1 MKKNLM
7 NWMLTATLL
16 LGIGTFGTA
25 CSDDDDDKENN
36 EQPAGGVSTLDNDEA
51 DAAWRWLSQ
60 LSNVEALSNDWATKT
75 YEPTVG
81 EPSEQ
86 NQNTRIV
93 VVSDLDE
100 AKALF
105 ANLAD
110 IDPSQL
116 SGTYTATQAGVG
128 TLTWT
133 PSAAGAQ
140 NLAEVTVDTKL
151 IPTLQRIVYCTEEQR
166 GENGWFSPN
175 VDGTAYYRLG
185 DVICDYQGYYWVCVR
200 PAFKQEDKGKSHWI
214 NIINAS
220 ETGKKGNYGDLVPMP
235 EENIYSGYNLLDKYT
250 RRVIL
255 LPYQLAYS
263 REHMN
268 NLTNLLWALL
278 NPDGF
283 RDKMD
288 VNGKKNG
295 LGGFDY
301 KYHGHTFLKSVA
313 EYWDQPV
320 SSCGDRTIWQLLF
333 NRSHEDMAKL
343 QNIRLL
349 YKGYQWRVGRTGYT
363 FEFHS
368 IKDEFNLNTPGSESG
383 DKVLNRFADDGYDV
397 RRYCG
402 DPDAQ
407 NSFAKMNDQFIGNAT
422 YYYVVRYKTGDQ
434 IEGGSVSPYNKIYHS
449 DDVYRYNEKKKVN
462 VHSALEIEN
471 GYESVG
477 EPLDKPK
484 VGCLIGKDG
493 NFYANKTACDMC
505 HVDPVA
511 LVVHYGRPG
520 SVEVGTNYRGLAISL
535 EKMHKNEYNLRED
548 ENLFGWKWGKID
560 SEITTT
566 VPFADNNK
574 ATVLD
579 GIKCT
584 KAIAEKYS
592 NAECPAAYYCWRYDP
607 MSPDVRD
614 QKGFSHW
621 FVGSVGQWILVLK
634 GLRYEWDP
642 NLQQFNA
649 SEKIKN
655 IDDVFKEAGV
665 EDSKLGTDTYGGS
678 KLGYDS
684 MYWCST
690 LKEHEE
696 VYGISINTNNYVL
709 FNSRKPDRE
718 HLVRPLIAF

>member
-7 NWMLTATLL
+7 NWMLTVTLL

-25 CSDDDDDKENN
+25 CSDDDDDKADN

-60 LSNVEALSNDWATKT
+60 LSSVEALSNDWATKT

-86 NQNTRIV
+86 NTNTRIV

-110 IDPSQL
+110 IDPSLL
-116 SGTYTATQAGVG
+116 SGTYTATQSGVG

-185 DVICDYQGYYWVCVR
+185 DVICDFQGYYWVCVR

-220 ETGKKGNYGDLVPMP
+220 ETGRRGVGGDLVPMP
-235 EENIYSGYNLLDKYT
+235 QENIYSNYDNLTKYGNHT
-250 RRVIL
+250 IL

-268 NLTNLLWALL
+268 NFTNLLWALL
-278 NPDGF
+278 NPRGF
-283 RDKMD
+283 KDKMD
-288 VNGKKNG
+288 QHGKKNG
-295 LGGFDY
+295 LCGFDY
-301 KYHGHTFLKSVA
+301 QYHGMTFLQSVA
-313 EYWDQPV
+313 GYWDQPID
-320 SSCGDRTIWQLLF
+320 SRGERNIWQLLF
-333 NRSHEDMAKL
+333 NRSHENMTNA
-343 QNIRLL
+343 QHVRLL
-349 YKGYQWRVGRTGYT
+349 YKGYQWRIGRTGYT

-368 IKDEFNLNTPGSESG
+368 AKDEFNLNTPGSESG
-383 DKVLNRFADDGYDV
+383 DKVLYSFADEGFDV
-397 RRYCG
+397 RRICG
-402 DPDAQ
+402 DPAAEGS
-407 NSFAKMNDQFIGNAT
+407 NAVMNMLSLDGLTN
-422 YYYVVRYKTGDQ
+422 YYVVRYKTGDQ
-434 IEGGSVSPYNKIYHS
+434 LENGSLSPYESIS
-449 DDVYRYNEKKKVN
+449 ACQDIYRYNEKKKVN
-462 VHSALEIEN
+462 VHSALETET

-484 VGCLIGKDG
+484 VGCLIGNDG
-493 NFYANKTACDMC
+493 NFYADKTACDRC

-511 LVVHYGRPG
+511 LVVHYGQKG
-520 SVEVGTNYRGLAISL
+520 SVEEGSDYRGLAISL
-535 EKMHKNEYNLRED
+535 ERLKAPKAVYEWGDIKTDINTPVPSIS
-548 ENLFGWKWGKID
+548 ENKI
-560 SEITTT
+560 
-566 VPFADNNK
+566 PLN
-574 ATVLD
+574 

-584 KAIAEKYS
+584 EA
-592 NAECPAAYYCWRYDP
+592 NAKLDAWHTCPAAYYCWNYNP
-607 MSPDVRD
+607 MGAYVRD
-614 QKGFSHW
+614 NKGFSHW
-621 FVGSVGQWILVLK
+621 FLGSVGQWILALK
-634 GLRYEWDP
+634 GLGYEWEGTSS
-642 NLQQFNA
+642 FKG
-649 SEKIKN
+649 SSKN
-655 IDDVFKEAGV
+655 EYYEGAFLAAGLD
-665 EDSKLGTDTYGGS
+665 ESDLRTDQGCIEGM
-678 KLGYDS
+678 GYDS
-684 MYWCST
+684 MFWTST
-690 LKEHEE
+690 VSSDEE
-696 VYGISINTNNYVL
+696 VYGIGFWRNGSVSFKTSTYYTEN
-709 FNSRKPDRE
+709 F
-718 HLVRPLIAF
+718 VRPLIAF